1 MVLSFVIIYL
11 LFTIAIGIFANR
23 YVKNSSDFMLAGK
36 QLPMFVS
43 ASALFAT
50 WFGAETI
57 LGSSSEFVQHGLLG
71 VIEDPFGAALC
82 LLLIGFF
89 FARPLYRMNLVS
101 FGDFYKV
108 KYGNTTE
115 WMASF
120 ILIISYFGWIA
131 AQLVALGILFHQV
144 ADIDTST
151 GIIIGACIVT
161 LYTIIGGMWAVALTD
176 TIQTIAIIVSLI
188 IIAILLT
195 QKTEG
200 FSSVIENTPDGFY
213 RFTPKEP
220 SAWLAYLA
228 TWIMIGFGSIPQQDV
243 FQRVMSSKS
252 EKVAVQSS
260 IWAGWMYLTIGL
272 LPLYIGLCAYQIDPL
287 AVHNKTQGFLPYA
300 IEQHSG
306 TFIQILFFGAMISAI
321 LSTASG
327 AILAPSTI
335 LSENILRKFFKNIN
349 DKQLLL
355 SARISVLLIAAIS
368 LVMSFYESDIYDLV
382 AGSSEITLVSLFVPM
397 LAGLYFKK
405 TSERAAMV
413 SIVFGLAVWLILK
426 INDVDI
432 SRALY
437 GFAASWVGWLI
448 GIYFPADRAD
458 FRRFFQR

>member
-1 MVLSFVIIYL
+1 MVLTFVIAYL
-11 LFTIAIGIFANR
+11 LLTIAIGLFANR
-23 YVKNSSDFMLAGK
+23 YVNNSQDFMLAGK
-36 QLPMFVS
+36 QLPMFVT

-57 LGSSSEFVQHGLLG
+57 LGSSSEFVQHGLIG

-82 LLLIGFF
+82 LLLIGHF
-89 FARPLYRMNLVS
+89 FAKKLYRMNLVS

-108 KYGNTTE
+108 KYGNKTE
-115 WMASF
+115 WLASF

-144 ADIDTST
+144 AHIEIST
-151 GIIIGACIVT
+151 GIIIGAFIVT
-161 LYTIIGGMWAVALTD
+161 LYTIVGGMWAVALTD
-176 TIQTIAIIVSLI
+176 TIQTIVIIVSLI

-200 FSSVIENTPDGFY
+200 FSSVINNTPSDFY

-220 SAWLAYLA
+220 SAWLAYFA
-228 TWIMIGFGSIPQQDV
+228 TWITIGFGSIPQQDV

-252 EKVAVQSS
+252 EKVAAQSS

-272 LPLYIGLCAYQIDPL
+272 IPLYIGLCAYQIDPTAL
-287 AVHNKTQGFLPYA
+287 HNKTQGFLPYA
-300 IEQHSG
+300 IEQHCG

-335 LSENILRKFFKNIN
+335 LSENILRKFNKNTN

-355 SARISVLLIAAIS
+355 LARISVVIIAAIA
-368 LVMSFYESDIYDLV
+368 LVMSFFESDIYELV
-382 AGSSEITLVSLFVPM
+382 AGSSEITLVTLFVPM
-397 LAGLYFKK
+397 IGGLYFKK
-405 TSERAAMV
+405 TSEKAALC
-413 SIVFGLAVWLILK
+413 SIVLGLVVWLSLK
-426 INDVDI
+426 IYGVDI

-437 GFAASWVGWLI
+437 GFVASWLGWFI
-448 GIYFPADRAD
+448 GMKWNKG
-458 FRRFFQR
+458 